1 MEQVLESVGHLD
13 DEDSSTREVASSCRI
28 LSVVGTSS
36 YSTRCCQ
43 TICTL
48 QMYMMEPKQ
57 QNRTMVC
64 QQCTTDPTSDDSI
77 YAWSSDKTS
86 HRHIVERRLM
96 VCVQAWCIDQ
106 LEKFSFRKQG
116 ILFLTAHMDHQFHCS
131 LRLSHQVKLPTSCP
145 IVKLV
150 AIQNTY
156 ACILIFLTKQ
166 SMWSPVLL
174 TKTFLLYSSTC
185 LAMYA
190 SRATGSL

>member
-1 MEQVLESVGHLD
+1 
-13 DEDSSTREVASSCRI
+13 
-28 LSVVGTSS
+28 
-36 YSTRCCQ
+36 
-43 TICTL
+43 
-48 QMYMMEPKQ
+48 
-57 QNRTMVC
+57 
-64 QQCTTDPTSDDSI
+64 
-77 YAWSSDKTS
+77 
-86 HRHIVERRLM
+86 M

-106 LEKFSFRKQG
+106 LEKFSLHEQDT
-116 ILFLTAHMDHQFHCS
+116 LFPTAHMDHQFHCS

-185 LAMYA
+185 LANVCITSNRFIVMTILHCRCYA
-190 SRATGSL
+190 LFAIQELHNQRYKRC